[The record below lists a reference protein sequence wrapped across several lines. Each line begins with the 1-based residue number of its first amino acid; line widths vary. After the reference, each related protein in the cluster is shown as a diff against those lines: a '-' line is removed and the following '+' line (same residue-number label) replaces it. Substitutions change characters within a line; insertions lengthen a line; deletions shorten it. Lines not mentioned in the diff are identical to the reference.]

1 MRVLLDECVPRRFRD
16 ALTGIDAST
25 TRAEGW
31 DGLRNGEL
39 LARMRNAGFT
49 TLVTVDRN
57 LTYQQH
63 IAASGLAVIVM
74 HAITNRLADL
84 LPLAPLVLDAIAETP
99 TGDVTRVGV

>member
-1 MRVLLDECVPRRFRD
+1 
-16 ALTGIDAST
+16 
-25 TRAEGW
+25 
-31 DGLRNGEL
+31 
-39 LARMRNAGFT
+39 MRNAGFT

-99 TGDVTRVGV
+99 TGDVTRCAIG